1 VWSGEIVPMLEKE
14 PRLSATTLFEYLQG
28 KYPHKYTR
36 SQLRTL
42 QKRVREWKGAHGPAQ
57 EVMFAQEHRPGEM
70 GLSDFTHFKQATI
83 TIGGQAFD
91 HLLYHYRLA
100 YSGWQYVRVIRGGES
115 FAALSEGL
123 QIALSRSGGSPKV
136 HRTDSLSAA
145 YRNEKYH
152 TDEDLTQRYEELCAH
167 YQMAPTRNNRGVAHE
182 NGAIESAHGY
192 FKRRLHQALL
202 LRGSTDFESV
212 ASYQQFIDAVI
223 DALNAKCH
231 DRFESERGYLQPL
244 PTHQSADYEILSVR
258 VTCHSTITVRCV
270 LYTVPSRLIGH
281 RLSVHLYH
289 DRLVGFL
296 GRERVLSLE
305 RVFPKPVGGKLSL
318 DCHGVLFLVN
328 QEVKLKVSF
337 HRFSP

>member
-1 VWSGEIVPMLEKE
+1 MPGQRINSKQVQIYLKARASGH
-14 PRLSATTLFEYLQG
+14 PRVT
-28 KYPHKYTR
+28 
-36 SQLRTL
+36 
-42 QKRVREWKGAHGPAQ
+42 
-57 EVMFAQEHRPGEM
+57 
-70 GLSDFTHFKQATI
+70 
-83 TIGGQAFD
+83 
-91 HLLYHYRLA
+91 
-100 YSGWQYVRVIRGGES
+100 
-115 FAALSEGL
+115 AAAS
-123 QIALSRSGGSPKV
+123 
-136 HRTDSLSAA
+136 
-145 YRNEKYH
+145 
-152 TDEDLTQRYEELCAH
+152 
-167 YQMAPTRNNRGVAHE
+167 
-182 NGAIESAHGY
+182 
-192 FKRRLHQALL
+192 RLHQALL

-305 RVFPKPVGGKLSL
+305 RVFPKPVGGKRRARSVDYRHVIDSLRRKPRAFLGYKWREDLLPSESYRRLWRELQDKFPPDEACRLMVEGLYLAATRDKEYLVGLWMSARLRDGTLTFRALQAQFATVPAASLTVNTVEQHPLSPYDRL
-318 DCHGVLFLVN
+318 LHHDCHRFCRAHFTNAPTGFTPAPHETSMAGVGKPCPV
-328 QEVKLKVSF
+328 
-337 HRFSP
+337 